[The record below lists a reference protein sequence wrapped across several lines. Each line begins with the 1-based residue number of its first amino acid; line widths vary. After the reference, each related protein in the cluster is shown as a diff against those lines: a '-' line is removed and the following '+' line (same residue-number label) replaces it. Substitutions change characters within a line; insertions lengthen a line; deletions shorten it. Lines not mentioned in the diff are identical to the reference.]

1 MLPLVLQKM
10 KILIMDDTFTSDHFP
25 IIMTIQYGFAPTDFI
40 YPKRRWN
47 ISEKLFPKY
56 TSYLESLYD
65 SPRETSSAEEKV
77 EYCVTC
83 IRKAA
88 DAIFRI
94 NQPFSP
100 NKRYVPPWWDVEC
113 TNIIEKR
120 KQILK
125 EYKKNRT
132 LSNYLRVR
140 ETLAYSKRFL
150 KKKKKDSWRTFCS
163 GLSSNTPIAEVW
175 NTLKK
180 LNRTNVSYTKME
192 DDLANLFLLKL
203 TPDSVIPEITITP
216 NSVSNHIILKPF
228 LEVEFSRVLASVK
241 DSAPGV
247 DDITYEIL
255 RHLSIQYK
263 KLLIAAFNQMW
274 VEGEQVSVL
283 KTVLVV
289 PILKPNKSP
298 GDIDA
303 YRPIALMSVLKTVL
317 VVPIL
322 KPNKMKQ

>member
-1 MLPLVLQKM
+1 
-10 KILIMDDTFTSDHFP
+10 
-25 IIMTIQYGFAPTDFI
+25 MTIQYGFAPTDLI

-113 TNIIEKR
+113 TNIIGKR

-132 LSNYLRVR
+132 LSNYFQVR
-140 ETLAYSKRFL
+140 ETLAYSKRF
-150 KKKKKDSWRTFCS
+150 
-163 GLSSNTPIAEVW
+163 LSSNTPIAEVW

-192 DDLANLFLLKL
+192 DDLANLFLSKL

-228 LEVEFSRVLASVK
+228 RESLEYS
-241 DSAPGV
+241 
-247 DDITYEIL
+247 
-255 RHLSIQYK
+255 
-263 KLLIAAFNQMW
+263 
-274 VEGEQVSVL
+274 
-283 KTVLVV
+283 
-289 PILKPNKSP
+289 
-298 GDIDA
+298 
-303 YRPIALMSVLKTVL
+303 
-317 VVPIL
+317 
-322 KPNKMKQ
+322 